1 MAPGLSIRHPAFQR
15 ARLIAAGTCLLLAI
29 VHTWPLITDPG
40 TLSRNDNGDAQL
52 NEWILAWVAHQ
63 LPYAPARLFDANIF
77 YPAKDAL
84 AFSEPL
90 IVPAVLGMP
99 LRWLGGSPVFVFNIV
114 LILGFA
120 LTAFAA
126 YVLVHNWTG
135 DHAAGLVAGS
145 LFAFNSH
152 TLTRLAHLQ
161 GIHAWGLPLA
171 LLAVDRVIVRARVK
185 DGVWLA
191 VWMAAMA
198 YTSGYLVVFGSVIVG
213 VVVLVRIPDWCRRAK
228 QVVPVLGLAVLTAG
242 LASVPIYLPYRR
254 VAVEQGLVRTL
265 ESVEQFSATLTG
277 YLASAGRLHYP
288 LWSRRLFNEPIAV
301 FFPGFVALLLASLA
315 VVWTL
320 SDRRTSAPQSD
331 MAPTRYRVVALIAM
345 VVVGV
350 ILSLGTRTPAYG
362 WLFNVFP
369 PVQALRAPARF
380 GNLFLLG
387 VAALA
392 GIGLARVRSRLP
404 APRGRVLAI
413 AAVALVSIESLRAP
427 FTYARFEGIPAIYS
441 LVRQAPGRVVLAEVP
456 FYPAN
461 LIFQNGTYVL
471 NSTAHFKPLMNGYS
485 GYIPAAYRRY
495 AEAFQQFPELQAV
508 LAMREAGVTHV
519 MVHPVR
525 FNLNPEGTVQLMER
539 ALQSPL
545 LERVAIGQE
554 GITLFRVK

>member
-1 MAPGLSIRHPAFQR
+1 MQPPAPR
-15 ARLIAAGTCLLLAI
+15 ARLLVFAACLLLAI
-29 VHTWPLITDPG
+29 VHTWPLVTDPG

-63 LPYAPARLFDANIF
+63 LPYAPARLFNANIF

-99 LRWLGGSPVFVFNIV
+99 LRWLGASPVFVFNIV

-126 YVLVHNWTG
+126 YVLVHDWTG
-135 DHAAGLVAGS
+135 DHAAGLIAGS
-145 LFAFNSH
+145 VFAFNSH
-152 TLTRLAHLQ
+152 TLTRLAHVQ

-171 LLAVDRVIVRARVK
+171 LLAVDRVIVRARVQ
-185 DGVWLA
+185 DAVWLA
-191 VWMAAMA
+191 VWMAGMA

-213 VVVLVRIPDWCRRAK
+213 LVVLVRIPEWWRRAK
-228 QVVPVLGLAVLTAG
+228 QVVPVLGLAVLTASV
-242 LASVPIYLPYRR
+242 ASVPIYLPYRR

-265 ESVEQFSATLTG
+265 ESVEQFSAPLTG
-277 YLASAGRLHYP
+277 YLASAGRFHYA
-288 LWSRRLFNEPIAV
+288 LWSKRLFNEPIAV
-301 FFPGFVALLLASLA
+301 FFPGFVALLLASIA

-320 SDRRTSAPQSD
+320 SGRRTSFPQSD
-331 MAPTRYRVVALIAM
+331 LAATRYRVVALIAV

-350 ILSLGTRTPAYG
+350 VLSLGTQTPVYG

-369 PVQALRAPARF
+369 PVQGLRAPARF

-392 GIGLARVRSRLP
+392 GIGLATVGSRLP
-404 APRGRVLAI
+404 APRARLLAI
-413 AAVALVSIESLRAP
+413 ALVALVSLESLRAP
-427 FTYARFEGIPAIYS
+427 FAYARFEGIPAIYS
-441 LVRQAPGRVVLAEVP
+441 LVRQTPGRVVLAEVP
-456 FYPAN
+456 FYPPN
-461 LIFQNGTYVL
+461 LVFLNGTYVL
-471 NSTAHFKPLMNGYS
+471 NSTAHFKPLLNGYS
-485 GYIPAAYRRY
+485 GYIPPSYRRY

-508 LAMREAGVTHV
+508 VAMREAGVTHV
-519 MVHPVR
+519 MVHPAR
-525 FNLNPEGTVQLMER
+525 FNLDPERTVQLMER
-539 ALQSPL
+539 VVQSPL